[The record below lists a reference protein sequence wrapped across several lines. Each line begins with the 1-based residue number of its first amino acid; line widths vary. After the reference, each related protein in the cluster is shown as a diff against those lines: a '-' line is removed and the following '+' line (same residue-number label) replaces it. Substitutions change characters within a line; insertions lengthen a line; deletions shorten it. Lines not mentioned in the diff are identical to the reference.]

1 MGYILPY
8 VPIQSMQYA
17 VRMEKPPRG
26 LPVVSVVPP
35 IQNET
40 VSTPFNLKNH
50 NPSSVKKRFH
60 QVLSEIEGKGL
71 IINETI

>member
-8 VPIQSMQYA
+8 VPIQNIQYA
-17 VRMEKPPRG
+17 VRMEKPQRG
-26 LPVVSVVPP
+26 LPVVSAVPP

-40 VSTPFNLKNH
+40 VPTPSSQKNH
-50 NPSSVKKRFH
+50 DPSGVKKRFH